1 MKVKHY
7 LLMLLSWMMAAGAM
21 AGESTS
27 LFVFLKDGTKVQF
40 VLSKQE
46 PTVSYWR
53 GVMTVDFVKSKS
65 EVPNYEALYFD
76 RDQVNY
82 LKVDESDPNTIEEM
96 KSEEPRIRFNLTRKG
111 VVSVSG
117 LNQDDHLQ
125 VYGLDGKN
133 IDAIVSRH
141 GGEATVDLS
150 QQRRGVYVVSVNKYF
165 TFKLMKP

>member
-1 MKVKHY
+1 
-7 LLMLLSWMMAAGAM
+7 MLLLWMMTAGAM
-21 AGESTS
+21 AGENTS

-46 PTVSYWR
+46 PTITYRR
-53 GVMTVDFVKSKS
+53 GVMAVNFVNSKS

-82 LKVDESDPNTIEEM
+82 LKVDEPDPNAIEEV
-96 KSEEPRIRFNLTRKG
+96 KSDEPRIRFNLTRKG

-125 VYGLDGKN
+125 VYGLDGKI

-141 GGEATVDLS
+141 DGEATVDLT
-150 QQRRGVYVVSVNKYF
+150 QQRRGVYVVSVNKNF

>member
-1 MKVKHY
+1 
-7 LLMLLSWMMAAGAM
+7 MLLLWIMTAGAM
-21 AGESTS
+21 AGENTS
-27 LFVFLKDGTKVQF
+27 LFVYLKDGTKVQF

-46 PTVSYWR
+46 PTVSYRR
-53 GVMTVDFVKSKS
+53 GVMTVDFHNPS
-65 EVPNYEALYFD
+65 EVSNYEALYFD

-82 LKVDESDPNTIEEM
+82 LKVDEADPNTIEVV

-117 LNQDDHLQ
+117 LNKDDHLQ
-125 VYGLDGKN
+125 VFSLDGKN
-133 IDAIVSRH
+133 IGAIVSRH
-141 GGEATVDLS
+141 DGEATVDLT